1 MWVFDIPGTKTRGV
15 FSQKPRTRVI
25 LGKDEFSFCH
35 KEYDTDDSEDI
46 SDDAQDNRTE
56 TGPVFSHPASLAM
69 DFLSCMVNVTKCHKS
84 PQKEL
89 LYFTGKVRILFLGI
103 FTGETMSGTRTA
115 GKINL
120 ALMCLLTN
128 LLYPE
133 NRESISTKANKTHTK
148 DCTYA
153 VFSDQDYCQTQC
165 HTLVLLPALILQQPC
180 TFHAVIMYSC
190 TGLLHHMACNFQAR
204 TKGPGLKSITKCMKP
219 QHTSQRKSE
228 LCL

>member
-1 MWVFDIPGTKTRGV
+1 
-15 FSQKPRTRVI
+15 
-25 LGKDEFSFCH
+25 
-35 KEYDTDDSEDI
+35 
-46 SDDAQDNRTE
+46 
-56 TGPVFSHPASLAM
+56 
-69 DFLSCMVNVTKCHKS
+69 
-84 PQKEL
+84 
-89 LYFTGKVRILFLGI
+89 
-103 FTGETMSGTRTA
+103 MSGTRTA

-153 VFSDQDYCQTQC
+153 VFSDYDYCQTQC

-228 LCL
+228 LCLWQMLSVWIPCCFFWHGSSCLSCQGETLFRKVSKSWRSH